1 MQVVVTIRLYEYMDR
16 STLNKGESDEIK
28 LFKDWG
34 GGVIRDTSARACD

>member
-16 STLNKGESDEIK
+16 NTLNKGERDEIK

-34 GGVIRDTSARACD
+34 EGLFRDTSARACD